1 MIAIVVMLV
10 PVPGIADVEQVARG
24 ILSQLQAPPATV
36 LPFVELRKNKLLKEP
51 MVLVGEIDFSTTE
64 KLSKRITSPFIERVT
79 ISSIAVEIE
88 RDGETRRLPLKR
100 KRGLAELYSGLKA
113 LMEKDVDTLLT
124 LFDVESVTVT
134 DGWAIVLIPANS
146 NLEKSLQRM
155 IVSGT
160 EMRVTVIRTVQSPD
174 IWQELSFETAESG

>member
-1 MIAIVVMLV
+1 M
-10 PVPGIADVEQVARG
+10 
-24 ILSQLQAPPATV
+24 
-36 LPFVELRKNKLLKEP
+36 
-51 MVLVGEIDFSTTE
+51 
-64 KLSKRITSPFIERVT
+64 ER
-79 ISSIAVEIE
+79 
-88 RDGETRRLPLKR
+88 
-100 KRGLAELYSGLKA
+100 
-113 LMEKDVDTLLT
+113 DVDTLLT

-174 IWQELSFETAESG
+174 VWQELSFETAESG